1 MNMSNTLTQFTKIAM
16 GCFLL
21 GIGGIIFVP
30 SACAEPEIITDP
42 KPLETYNG
50 TLEDLG
56 ETESRTL
63 ADGLASVGGE
73 YPPSIEIPSLEPEK
87 NSLDAKTEALNQT
100 LERHDSSL
108 GDIQRPTY
116 RVPLINF

>member
-21 GIGGIIFVP
+21 GMGGMIFVS

-56 ETESRTL
+56 ETESRTFTDEL
-63 ADGLASVGGE
+63 AGVGGE
-73 YPPSIEIPSLEPEK
+73 YPSSLEIPSLEPNK
-87 NSLDAKTEALNQT
+87 NSLNAKTEALNET
-100 LERHDSSL
+100 LEVNDSNL
-108 GDIQRPTY
+108 GDVERPTY
-116 RVPLINF
+116 KVPLIKF